1 MGSVHRVLFV
11 RLSAI
16 GDIVLLSP
24 LIHLFHDQN
33 PEVEIDFLTRS
44 DFQDLVQHNPFI
56 KNIILLPKSPSL
68 AEVFKIALDVRRR
81 NYSILFDFQKHW
93 RSYMISFLA
102 RANKVYRYKKFAV
115 QRFFLTY
122 FKFNL
127 YHKIPETI
135 PERYFIA
142 FQKLR
147 MNWQSLASEIYV
159 PDSIKEKIKLKVP
172 FDGEELRI
180 AIAPGAGR
188 NTKMWPQDYFV
199 QLIEKLQS
207 STKAKIILVGGKTD
221 IEVCENIKKY
231 IHKNVI
237 NLCGE
242 TTLLE
247 IAAVLQSCDLVISN
261 DTGVLH
267 IAVAMKC
274 RVIAIFGPT
283 VKEFGFFP
291 SWGEYK
297 IIEHPDLNCRP
308 CSYHGSNRCPKGHF
322 RCMKEID
329 PSRVFDAVKQIIRLS

>member
-1 MGSVHRVLFV
+1 MESVHRVLFI

-16 GDIVLLSP
+16 GDIVLFSS
-24 LIHLFHDQN
+24 LIQLFHDQN

-44 DFQDLVQHNPFI
+44 DLHDLIRYNPFI

-68 AEVFKIALDVRRR
+68 SEVYKTALDIRRMK
-81 NYSILFDFQKHW
+81 YSILFDFQKHW
-93 RSYMISFLA
+93 RSYLISFLA
-102 RANKVYRYKKFAV
+102 RANKIYRYKKYAV
-115 QRFFLTY
+115 RRFFLTY

-127 YHKIPETI
+127 YQNIPETI
-135 PERYFIA
+135 SERYFIA
-142 FQKLR
+142 FRKLR
-147 MNWQSLASEIYV
+147 MNWQFLASEIYV
-159 PDSIKEKIKLKVP
+159 SDSIKEKIKLIVP
-172 FDGEELRI
+172 FEGEEVRI
-180 AIAPGAGR
+180 AVAPGAGR

-199 QLIEKLQS
+199 KLIEKMHNY
-207 STKAKIILVGGKTD
+207 KKVKIILVGGKTD
-221 IEVCENIKKY
+221 IEVCGNIKKN

-237 NLCGE
+237 DLCDE

-247 IAAVLQSCDLVISN
+247 TAAVLKSCDLVISN

-291 SWGEYK
+291 SQGKNK
-297 IIEHPDLNCRP
+297 IIEHSDLNCRP

-322 RCMKEID
+322 RCMKEIY
-329 PSRVFDAVKQIIRLS
+329 PSQVFEAVKQLLD